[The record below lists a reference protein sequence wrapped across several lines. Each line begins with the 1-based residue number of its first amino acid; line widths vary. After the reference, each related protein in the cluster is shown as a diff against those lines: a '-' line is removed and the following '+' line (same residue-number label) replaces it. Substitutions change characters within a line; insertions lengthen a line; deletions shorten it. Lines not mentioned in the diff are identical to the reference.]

1 MTEGE
6 KLIIELFEKFRKQQW
21 DDIDAFI
28 HPAFQSVHQ
37 DGSRN
42 KEEEIA
48 TLKGLHMGEYYLS
61 NFKVTQDPS
70 LMVVTYTVRVQEC
83 IDGKH
88 TLTKPSQRLS
98 VFVKLKDGW
107 RWLAHANFIPIEE
120 AK

>member
-6 KLIIELFEKFRKQQW
+6 KLIIELFEKVSKQQW
-21 DDIDAFI
+21 DDIDKFI

-48 TLKGLHMGEYYLS
+48 TLKGLCMGEYYLS
-61 NFKVTQDPS
+61 NFRVTEDTS
-70 LMVVTYTVRVQEC
+70 LMVVSYTVRAQE
-83 IDGKH
+83 IINRKH
-88 TLTKPSQRLS
+88 TLTKPAQRLS
-98 VFVKLKDGW
+98 VFVKSKDGW

-120 AK
+120 TK

>member
-6 KLIIELFEKFRKQQW
+6 KLIIELFEKIKKQQW
-21 DDIDAFI
+21 DDIDKLI

-42 KEEEIA
+42 KEEEIT

-61 NFKVTQDPS
+61 DFKMTQEQS
-70 LMVVTYTVRVQEC
+70 LMVVTYTVRAQEL

-98 VFVKLKDGW
+98 VFVKSRGRW

-120 AK
+120 VK

>member
-6 KLIIELFEKFRKQQW
+6 KLIIELFERIRNQQW
-21 DDIDAFI
+21 DDINKFI

-42 KEEEIA
+42 KEEEIE
-48 TLKGLHMGEYYLS
+48 TLKGLCMGEYYLS
-61 NFKVTQDPS
+61 NFRVTEDPS
-70 LMVVTYTVRVQEC
+70 LMVVSYTVRAQET

-88 TLTKPSQRLS
+88 TLTQPSQRLS
-98 VFVKLKDGW
+98 VFVKSRGRW

>member
-6 KLIIELFEKFRKQQW
+6 KLIIDLFEKVSKQQW
-21 DDIDAFI
+21 DDIDKLI

-37 DGSRN
+37 SGSRN

-48 TLKGLHMGEYYLS
+48 TLKCLCMGEYYLS
-61 NFKVTQDPS
+61 NFRVTEDPS
-70 LMVVTYTVRVQEC
+70 LMVVSYTVRAQEL

-120 AK
+120 AQ